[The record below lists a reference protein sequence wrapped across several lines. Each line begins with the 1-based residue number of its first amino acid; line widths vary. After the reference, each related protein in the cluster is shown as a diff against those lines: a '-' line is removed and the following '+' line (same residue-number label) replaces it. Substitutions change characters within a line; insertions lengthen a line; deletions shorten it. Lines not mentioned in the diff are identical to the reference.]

1 MCRLEGQ
8 SLPLPM
14 PLSRETIITLGNKL
28 APSASTFS
36 RLRALLLDP
45 DTELDEITKLI
56 RLDPA
61 LTFHVVRMS
70 NSVLFG
76 LREKTDSLDVAVGR
90 VGLGEIFRLVGLAA
104 TQQVCQR
111 DLLTYR
117 LKASRLW
124 ENAVATAAASELLA
138 QRAGLEPG
146 LAYSAGLMRTIGRV
160 ILDGAAFGQV
170 YPGEAEW
177 PSVAEWEKKTFG
189 VTSAEVTTTLLNHW
203 RFPVELV
210 NSIQGHYEP
219 LANTDESNVGA
230 CVLNLAC
237 GVAARF
243 GLDLPGEEGDW
254 LCSPAKLTLAGVS
267 EADLEECANRARAH
281 YVLLCA
287 SMA

>member
-1 MCRLEGQ
+1 M
-8 SLPLPM
+8 S
-14 PLSRETIITLGNKL
+14 LSRETIISLGNKL
-28 APSASTFS
+28 APSAAIFS
-36 RLRALLLDP
+36 RLRALILDP
-45 DTELDEITKLI
+45 EAGLDEIVKLI

-111 DLLTYR
+111 DLATYK
-117 LKASRLW
+117 LPASRLW
-124 ENAVATAAASELLA
+124 ENAVATAAAAELLA
-138 QRAGLEPG
+138 QRAGIDAG
-146 LAYSAGLMRTIGRV
+146 LAYSSGLMRTIGRV
-160 ILDGAAFGQV
+160 IIDGAAFGRV

-189 VTSAEVTTTLLNHW
+189 ITSDEVTTLLLDHW
-203 RFPVELV
+203 RFPGEMVDSV
-210 NSIQGHYEP
+210 RGHFEP
-219 LANTDESNVGA
+219 LADPEKSIVGA

-254 LCSPAKLTLAGVS
+254 LCTPAKLTMAGVS
-267 EADLEECANRARAH
+267 ETDLEECANRARAH

-287 SMA
+287 SVV

>member
-1 MCRLEGQ
+1 M
-8 SLPLPM
+8 S
-14 PLSRETIITLGNKL
+14 LSRETILTLGNKL
-28 APSASTFS
+28 APAAATFS

-45 DTELDEITKLI
+45 QTELEEIVKLI
-56 RLDPA
+56 RLDAA

-76 LREKTDSLDVAVGR
+76 LRERTDSLDLAVGR
-90 VGLGEIFRLVGLAA
+90 VGLGEVFRLVGLAA

-111 DLLTYR
+111 DLATYR
-117 LKASRLW
+117 LPASRLW
-124 ENAVATAAASELLA
+124 ENAVATAAAAELLG
-138 QRAGLEPG
+138 QRAGRDAG
-146 LAYSAGLMRTIGRV
+146 LAYTAGLMRTIGRV
-160 ILDGAAFGQV
+160 VLDGAAFGQV

-189 VTSAEVTTTLLNHW
+189 ITSAEVTTMLLTHW
-203 RFPVELV
+203 RFPGELV
-210 NSIQGHYEP
+210 ESVRDHFEP
-219 LANTDESNVGA
+219 LADPDASNIGA

-254 LCSPAKLTLAGVS
+254 LCTPAKLTLAGVS
-267 EADLEECANRARAH
+267 ESDLEECANRARAH

-287 SMA
+287 SVV

>member
-1 MCRLEGQ
+1 M
-8 SLPLPM
+8 S
-14 PLSRETIITLGNKL
+14 LSRETILTLGNKL
-28 APSASTFS
+28 APAAATFS

-45 DTELDEITKLI
+45 QTELEEIVKLI
-56 RLDPA
+56 RLDAA

-76 LREKTDSLDVAVGR
+76 LRERTDSLDLAVGR
-90 VGLGEIFRLVGLAA
+90 VGLGEVFRLVGLAA

-111 DLLTYR
+111 DLATYR
-117 LKASRLW
+117 LPASRLW
-124 ENAVATAAASELLA
+124 ENAVATAAAAELLG
-138 QRAGLEPG
+138 QRAGRDAG
-146 LAYSAGLMRTIGRV
+146 LAYTAGLMRTIGRV
-160 ILDGAAFGQV
+160 VLDGAAFGQV

-189 VTSAEVTTTLLNHW
+189 ITSAEVTTTLLTHW
-203 RFPVELV
+203 RFPGELV
-210 NSIQGHYEP
+210 ESVRDHFEP
-219 LANTDESNVGA
+219 LADPDASNIGA

-254 LCSPAKLTLAGVS
+254 LCTPAKLTLAGVS
-267 EADLEECANRARAH
+267 ESDLEECANRARAH

-287 SMA
+287 SVV